1 MITTKTSKPA
11 ATTTD
16 AKKADVGKPEMVTL
30 DQLAREMKMT
40 PREARM
46 LLRLAVSKKGEYPA
60 LAEQHVPRQPWQWE
74 ARSKA
79 LDEAR
84 RAIADLKQ

>member
-1 MITTKTSKPA
+1 MTQQTKAQAASNSKA
-11 ATTTD
+11 D
-16 AKKADVGKPEMVTL
+16 AKPKTVTL
-30 DQLAREMKMT
+30 TDLCKEVKIR